1 MSVGWVTTSVPMR
14 WSDWGGSVL
23 LAGRPPGFAKGG
35 VMGSRVVTMVDERWQ
50 VSLKR
55 VGKYD
60 EIHEDI

>member
-14 WSDWGGSVL
+14 WSDWSGSVL
-23 LAGRPPGFAKGG
+23 LAGRPPLRERGRDG
-35 VMGSRVVTMVDERWQ
+35 VMRRTMVDERWQ